1 MKASELIEKLA
12 QSIKDNSDCEIYTWN
27 HNLLTYIPLEGM
39 YFVDDS
45 LFMED
50 MNDDEYIKDF
60 QKIYH
65 NIIIV

>member
-12 QSIKDNSDCEIYTWN
+12 QSIKDNGDCEIYTWN

-45 LFMED
+45 LFVED

-65 NIIIV
+65 NIVIV